1 MTRTDDIPLDVVAC
15 DLTVFAA
22 SDGARH
28 AELLGLVRGASRG
41 REELPDGWSWELDPS
56 GFAPA
61 AEWIGYERRC
71 CAFFDFRLDWPS
83 ASANPSLTVTG
94 PPAAK
99 AMLAD
104 W

>member
-1 MTRTDDIPLDVVAC
+1 MARTDDIPLELVAC
-15 DLTVFAA
+15 DLTVFAPGE
-22 SDGARH
+22 GARH
-28 AELLGLVRGASRG
+28 AQLLTLVREASSG
-41 REELPDGWSWELDPS
+41 REELPDGWRWELDPS

-71 CAFFDFRLDWPS
+71 CGFFDFHLEWPS
-83 ASANPSLTVTG
+83 ACANPSLTVTG
-94 PPAAK
+94 PPDAK